1 VVVVFQKVLLRC
13 ACAALISAQFAC
25 GGGGDSPTT
34 AANAPAA
41 TDTTT
46 PASSPASAAPTS
58 DETTAQ
64 AAAEAAA
71 AEAAKAAAATVAAEA
86 AAGAA
91 QQTEPQVAIQASAAA
106 PLENQGKLVIRARGT
121 PAGGVAP
128 QLQVRLNGTV
138 LAELSIGSTSFAD
151 HVVAAPGLKAGAAV
165 DLVYS
170 NDANVGGVD
179 RNLFIAYVAGNGTVL
194 LPNATGTTYDRGAG
208 TLALDGVDLIPAQGA
223 MYWGGALRFVWPAEA
238 TQDTAARIAQL
249 RAFRLLQQASFGP
262 DTASLDRVANIGA
275 AAWLNEQIALPH
287 LPDFVNHIEAKFAL
301 GDSYRPKGANYTTNW
316 LPQKFW
322 ATVLN
327 SPDQLR
333 KRVAFALQQIWV
345 VSLADSNQYFQA
357 RAYANYLD
365 TLNQHAFGNYR
376 QLMEAVALSPSMG
389 IYLSHMRNRPE
400 DAASGRM
407 PDENFARELMQLF
420 SIGLVELNLDG
431 TPKLDANGK
440 PQETYT
446 NADVMALAKVFTGF
460 SWALPDAQLTAN
472 NFRWTTPDLTKAA
485 TDQRLDLLPMKA
497 YPGQHSTVEKKLF
510 SGKAWATTLP
520 AGNSAQADLK
530 AALDT
535 LFNHPNV
542 GPFIGRQLI
551 QRLVSSHPSPAY
563 VARVAAVFNN
573 NGQGVRGD
581 MAAVV
586 KAILLDSEARND
598 SNAATTKLREPV
610 LRVAHWMRALG
621 AQSVTGEFTMAWEL
635 DTSGQRALNSPSVF
649 NHYRPGYVPAGTAMA
664 TQRATTPEFQIANES
679 TVAAWVN
686 SAEAMAG
693 TGLGWNGTRN
703 DVFVDYAALGQL
715 VAGGQV
721 DKLINHLDR
730 VLLGGR
736 MNSALRQAIL
746 DALTGIPSDA
756 NTATNAA
763 RAATF
768 LVLASPAYIT
778 QQ

>member
-1 VVVVFQKVLLRC
+1 MATGKNPSRLL
-13 ACAALISAQFAC
+13 ALCAAVMALVGC
-25 GGGGDSPTT
+25 GGGGGGGATT
-34 AANAPAA
+34 
-41 TDTTT
+41 TDTTAT
-46 PASSPASAAPTS
+46 ASSPGSATATAAASS

-71 AEAAKAAAATVAAEA
+71 ADAAKAAAATVAAEA
-86 AAGAA
+86 AAGTA
-91 QQTEPQVAIQASAAA
+91 QQAEAQTVIQASAAV
-106 PLENQGKLVIRARGT
+106 PLENQGKLIIRARGT
-121 PAGGVAP
+121 PAGGIAP
-128 QLQVRLNGTV
+128 VLQVRLNGGV
-138 LAELSIGSTSFAD
+138 LAELSIGNIAFVD

-165 DLVYS
+165 DLVYT
-170 NDANVGGVD
+170 NDASVGGVD
-179 RNLFIAYVAGNGTVL
+179 RNLFIAYLAGNGTVL

-208 TLALDGVDLIPAQGA
+208 NLALDGLDLVPAQGA
-223 MYWGGALRFVWPAEA
+223 MYWGGALRFVWPAQTA
-238 TQDTAARIAQL
+238 QDTAARSAQL
-249 RAFRLLQQASFGP
+249 RAFRLLQHASFGP
-262 DTASLDRVANIGA
+262 EATSLERVVSIGA

-287 LPDFVNHIEAKFAL
+287 QPDFVNHIDAKFAL
-301 GDSYRPKGANYTTNW
+301 GDSYRPKGTNYTTNW
-316 LPQKFW
+316 LAQKFW
-322 ATVLN
+322 SNVLN

-333 KRVAFALQQIWV
+333 KRVAYALQQIWV
-345 VSLADSNQYFQA
+345 VSLADSNQYYQA

-400 DAASGRM
+400 DAASARM

-431 TPKLDANGK
+431 SPKLDANGK
-440 PQETYT
+440 PQETYS

-472 NFRWTTPDLTKAA
+472 NFRWATPDITKAA
-485 TDQRLDLLPMKA
+485 NDQRLDLLPMKA

-520 AGNSAQADLK
+520 AGNSAQADVK

-598 SNAATTKLREPV
+598 DSTSTAKLREPV

-621 AQSVTGEFTMAWEL
+621 AQSATGEFTMAWEL
-635 DTSGQRALNSPSVF
+635 ETSGQRALNSPSVF
-649 NHYRPGYVPAGTAMA
+649 NHYRPGYIPPGTAMA
-664 TQRATTPEFQIANES
+664 VQRATTPEFQIANES

-703 DVFVDYAALGQL
+703 DVYVDYAALGQL